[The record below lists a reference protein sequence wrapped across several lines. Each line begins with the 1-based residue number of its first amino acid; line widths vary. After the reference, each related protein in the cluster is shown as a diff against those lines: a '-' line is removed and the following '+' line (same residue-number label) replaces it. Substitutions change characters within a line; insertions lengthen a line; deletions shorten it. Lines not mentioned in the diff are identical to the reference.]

1 VEEAVAEV
9 VDVADVA
16 GATVETVEA
25 VLGLTEVLG
34 VIEVVG
40 RTEGAA
46 LGCVCPR
53 PKTSLPAAAAAP
65 MAVTAAKSS
74 RRVSGIGE
82 RCYPRLHCGMETSVT
97 TGRHYAHQTMT
108 DVDAPR
114 KDGLHR
120 IVALRLAA
128 LDQRYTR
135 SRRLLVEVLA
145 LADRPLTV
153 PEILTA
159 SPGLP
164 QSSAYR
170 SLTVLIEAGVVHR
183 VAGHDDQGRFEL
195 AEELSGRHHHH
206 LVCEGCGRVADIAA
220 SPRVERALAEVT
232 RVAAQEAGFQAR
244 QHRLDLIGQCA
255 DCVSHS

>member
-1 VEEAVAEV
+1 
-9 VDVADVA
+9 
-16 GATVETVEA
+16 
-25 VLGLTEVLG
+25 
-34 VIEVVG
+34 
-40 RTEGAA
+40 
-46 LGCVCPR
+46 
-53 PKTSLPAAAAAP
+53 
-65 MAVTAAKSS
+65 MTA
-74 RRVSGIGE
+74 
-82 RCYPRLHCGMETSVT
+82 
-97 TGRHYAHQTMT
+97 GRHYASQTMT

-114 KDGLHR
+114 EEGLHR

-135 SRRLLVEVLA
+135 SRRLLVGVLA

-153 PEILTA
+153 PEILNA

-170 SLTVLIEAGVVHR
+170 SLAVLIEAGVAHR

-255 DCVSHS
+255 ECVLHS